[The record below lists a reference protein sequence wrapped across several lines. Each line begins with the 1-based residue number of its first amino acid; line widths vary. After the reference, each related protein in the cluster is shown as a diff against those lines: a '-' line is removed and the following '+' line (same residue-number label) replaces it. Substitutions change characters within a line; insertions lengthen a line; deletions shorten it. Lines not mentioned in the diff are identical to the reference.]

1 MTSNVSVVQRDW
13 SLSVEVFLFL
23 QLMDVLTTWLGL
35 RLHCAEASPFI
46 RYLMQLGPVAGL
58 LGAKLIAILL
68 GGFCV
73 WRQRFRVIQLVN
85 YFFAALVT
93 WNMAILL
100 LALH

>member
-100 LALH
+100 LALR

>member
-1 MTSNVSVVQRDW
+1 VTSNVSVVQRDW
-13 SLSVEVFLFL
+13 SLSVEVFLYL
-23 QLMDVLTTWLGL
+23 QMLDVLTTWLGL

-46 RYLMQLGPVAGL
+46 RYLMHLGPVAGL

-73 WRQRFRVIQLVN
+73 WRQRFLVIQMIN

-100 LALH
+100 LALR